1 MPVESKFTNTNAV
14 EVSPHQLFNFSYHNR
29 YSMSE
34 IDSIYDFKS
43 GNSWLLE
50 VGEGKRRTVVLE
62 WNSTIIPSDFDQSV
76 SELSQIILNKP
87 VDLKKPLP
95 SRLQVEYEFHGEYDS
110 DTQLEVP
117 ISLTHK
123 SLTINSPDRQHEYAQ
138 ARASESPTRE
148 FIDRRIYSYRVD
160 DMNPLARGNFA
171 VIFNRRDPYP
181 VRPIVEFPKTKKNSE
196 ELWDWIIDHHVAD
209 AAIKRKGIRGKDI
222 VEALAFTA
230 PSK

>member
-1 MPVESKFTNTNAV
+1 
-14 EVSPHQLFNFSYHNR
+14 
-29 YSMSE
+29 MSE
-34 IDSIYDFKS
+34 IESVYDIKS
-43 GNSWLLE
+43 GDTWLLE
-50 VGEGKRRTVVLE
+50 VGEGKRRTAVLE
-62 WNSTIIPSDFDQSV
+62 WNSTIMPSDFDQSV

-110 DTQLEVP
+110 DVHQQVP

-123 SLTINSPDRQHEYAQ
+123 SLTINSPDRQQEYAQ
-138 ARASESPTRE
+138 ARVSESPTRE
-148 FIDRRIYSYRVD
+148 FIDKRSYSYCVD
-160 DMNPLARGNFA
+160 DMNPLARGSFV

-181 VRPIVEFPKTKKNSE
+181 VRPIVEFLKTKNNSE

-209 AAIKRKGIRGKDI
+209 AAIKQKGIRGKDI
-222 VEALAFTA
+222 VEALACTA